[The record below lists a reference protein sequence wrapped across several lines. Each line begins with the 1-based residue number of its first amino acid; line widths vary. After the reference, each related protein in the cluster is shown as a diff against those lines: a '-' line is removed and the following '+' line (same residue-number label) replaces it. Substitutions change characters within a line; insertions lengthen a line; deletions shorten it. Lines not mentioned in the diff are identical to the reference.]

1 MARRRLLA
9 RLKSASK
16 AQPVAIFNFLL
27 LTIFQRLW
35 PKIYGRTMRDQLAG
49 EKKGSALRR
58 GTLWGDW
65 GTHLS
70 SLLISCEIR
79 VVVLEKC
86 VQSIFLLRAIH
97 FHCN

>member
-49 EKKGSALRR
+49 EKKGSA
-58 GTLWGDW
+58 GC
-65 GTHLS
+65 S
-70 SLLISCEIR
+70 
-79 VVVLEKC
+79 
-86 VQSIFLLRAIH
+86 
-97 FHCN
+97 